1 MTDKEKLN
9 SILRLRLFYATEREL
24 SALVGYNLRGNHF
37 SRFKPFQC
45 EAYFSRFAE
54 ECRLQTQGAIDL
66 ETMLHQYKATSHFF
80 QTRIARTA
88 YESDKSFVHPLL
100 DHLFLGSEAS
110 KETVGAKV
118 SDLCNQYDKAN
129 ADGEMNI
136 GILLLITYG
145 LLPTFGNKSIQD
157 VPHIIGDFERA
168 YALLMDIAKSHK
180 EQANAKFREMLCLKE
195 MRQLIEEE
203 RGGDRFLNRLLL
215 IHITNDALRRI
226 FAFVNPTRLKEL
238 NERLE
243 PMALD
248 LHGVWRCD
256 DDAENVFWE
265 FYRVNDMAH
274 ILYRNEIDYEQATI
288 RYTQYQLMFKD
299 FGYKDFDNKDF
310 DNKDC
315 SNKDFDNKACGNKN
329 FGNKTFCYT
338 IIMQPV
344 ANYNNLLGRE
354 LPDDAMSSD
363 FTQVEY
369 DRKRTVNRLTFTVH
383 SPLGDRPLTLVPASH
398 SKVTVT
404 HRSPHFYDRFLAVDG
419 KVEGFRLVNEQ
430 SEYAVDFIPI
440 DDVAVTA
447 SALIF
452 NIDGETYR
460 LDKRD
465 ANGEETIPGISV
477 LTHEDN
483 FLLAHLT
490 DRDTPRLFF
499 CLDTINQNIDFTT
512 LLAQPYFRPL
522 TTITDLF

>member
-66 ETMLHQYKATSHFF
+66 ATMLHQYKATSHFF

-110 KETVGAKV
+110 KETVGGKV

-129 ADGEMNI
+129 ADDELNI

-203 RGGDRFLNRLLL
+203 RTGDRFLNRLLL

-243 PMALD
+243 PMALN

-288 RYTQYQLMFKD
+288 RYTHYQLMFKD
-299 FGYKDFDNKDF
+299 LGYKD
-310 DNKDC
+310 
-315 SNKDFDNKACGNKN
+315 
-329 FGNKTFCYT
+329 FCYT

-354 LPDDAMSSD
+354 LPNDAMSSD

-369 DRKRTVNRLTFTVH
+369 DRNRTVNRLTFTVR
-383 SPLGDRPLTLVPASH
+383 SPLGDRPLTLVPANL
-398 SKVTVT
+398 SKVAVT
-404 HRSPHFYDRFLAVDG
+404 HRSLHFYDRFVAVDG
-419 KVEGFRLVNEQ
+419 KVEGFRLVDEQ
-430 SEYAVDFIPI
+430 AEYAVDFIPI
-440 DDVAVTA
+440 DDVAVTS
-447 SALIF
+447 SALF
-452 NIDGETYR
+452 FKIDGETYR
-460 LDKRD
+460 LDKWD